1 MQPTILVPL
10 DGSARAEA
18 ILPTAVAMAQATH
31 SSLSL
36 LHVVVSE
43 STTGIHAA
51 SHRQWVDART
61 PACTYLE
68 SIAARVLQARVPVGV
83 EVLVGHAA
91 TRIVQATRQDP
102 RISLIAMATHGR
114 GGLPRAV
121 FGSIAEEVLRSVAVP
136 VLLVRDEQPAVP
148 PLTAGCTILV
158 PLDGSAF
165 ARQALGTAQMLGRA
179 FGATLL
185 LAAVV
190 PAREPADPPQLAP
203 ASPWRN
209 EAQHRETDRLMFEL
223 DKTARQLEAA
233 GAPVRR
239 QLLHGKPGEALI
251 AHAGT
256 ATAALIV
263 MATHGRSGID
273 QLRWGSVALE
283 VLRHTPA
290 PVVLLGPHQP
300 TAPSEYTWDPDYVM
314 NAL

>member
-18 ILPTAVAMAQATH
+18 ILPTVVAVAQATH

-36 LHVVVSE
+36 LQVVISE
-43 STTGIHAA
+43 STTGIHSAPD
-51 SHRQWVDART
+51 RQWVDTRT
-61 PACTYLE
+61 PACAYLE
-68 SIAARVLQARVPVGV
+68 TIAARVHQARVPVDT

-91 TRIVQATRQDP
+91 TRIVQAARQDP

-136 VLLVRDEQPAVP
+136 VLLVRDGQPAAP
-148 PLTAGCTILV
+148 ALTAGCTILV

-179 FGATLL
+179 FEATLL

-190 PAREPADPPQLAP
+190 PPCDPADLPEAAPPSSWL
-203 ASPWRN
+203 R
-209 EAQHRETDRLMFEL
+209 EAQHRETDRLTFEL
-223 DKTARQLEAA
+223 DKTARHLEAA

-239 QLLHGKPGEALI
+239 QLLRGRPGEALI
-251 AHAGT
+251 AQAGT
-256 ATAALIV
+256 AAAALIV

-300 TAPSEYTWDPDYVM
+300 TAPSEYSWDPDYVM